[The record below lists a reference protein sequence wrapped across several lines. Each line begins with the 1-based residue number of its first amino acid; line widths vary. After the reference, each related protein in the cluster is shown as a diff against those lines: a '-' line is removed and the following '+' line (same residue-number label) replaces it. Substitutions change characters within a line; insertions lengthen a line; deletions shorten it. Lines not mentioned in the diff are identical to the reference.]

1 MLGFSTCLPS
11 SLCLLPSSETCFGL
25 RFVLLWTVDHQPALH
40 STTIPSFS
48 NLPAALCCRLPL
60 LLNHSVCLFLQMP
73 AELHKQQLLTG
84 ELALAGCRFM
94 RLEAAHE
101 LAKQLHLLLDDEGY
115 CPSLNL
121 AALPAPH
128 ALGLG
133 VPALLRKGL
142 GLDLQNPAIRFPE
155 PSAADSLCNLSWD
168 EYTAVSADQ
177 SMCGD
182 WQFCYWVGDAT
193 WVPAPFGKFS
203 TSELAAVLTPD
214 AVLASLANGI
224 WGRALI
230 TAAQEQGVQMGS
242 SASLSTQQDAA
253 AAAQQQ
259 LQRGGALG
267 AAAAGMPDAVKALL
281 EDSMGGRDFRARMRQ
296 FSSAVAEV
304 RSNLIG
310 GGSVQPAPGTQNN

>member
-1 MLGFSTCLPS
+1 
-11 SLCLLPSSETCFGL
+11 
-25 RFVLLWTVDHQPALH
+25 
-40 STTIPSFS
+40 
-48 NLPAALCCRLPL
+48 
-60 LLNHSVCLFLQMP
+60 MP
-73 AELHKQQLLTG
+73 AELHKQQLLTA

-101 LAKQLHLLLDDEGY
+101 LAKQLHVLLDDEGY

-142 GLDLQNPAIRFPE
+142 GLDLQNPAIRIPE
-155 PSAADSLCNLSWD
+155 SSATDSLCNLSWE

-230 TAAQEQGVQMGS
+230 TAAQEQGVQVGS
-242 SASLSTQQDAA
+242 ARPSTQQEAA
-253 AAAQQQ
+253 QQQQ
-259 LQRGGALG
+259 LQRSGALG
-267 AAAAGMPDAVKALL
+267 AAAAGMPEAVKALL
-281 EDSMGGRDFRARMRQ
+281 EESMGGSNFRARMRQ
-296 FSSAVAEV
+296 FSSAVAAV

-310 GGSVQPAPGTQNN
+310 GSVPAPGTQNN